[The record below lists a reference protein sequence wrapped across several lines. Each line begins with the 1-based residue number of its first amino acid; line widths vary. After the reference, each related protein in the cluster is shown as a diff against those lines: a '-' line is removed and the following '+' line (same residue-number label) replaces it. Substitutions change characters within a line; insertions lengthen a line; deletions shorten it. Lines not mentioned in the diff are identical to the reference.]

1 MENNYQN
8 PNQTPNQAPY
18 QNPEP
23 TPEPQR
29 PINYREAQAQRFF
42 RRHGRKTVLA
52 AIILVVLLIL
62 LSESLFVVGESEQA
76 SVSRFGVIKR
86 LILNDGNDF
95 HDVYAEQLKDEL
107 TTSGDVKIS
116 FGSGLQFKLP
126 FVDKVE
132 KYSGRLYTYIS
143 NSEKVNTLEKKQYYI
158 TTFAQWH
165 ITDPA
170 LFSLKLG
177 GMNAAENQLDN
188 IIHPVIV
195 QAINRMM
202 ADDFISNK
210 EALNAALQEGL
221 RIINEDMCVRGIE
234 VKDIQIHRTILPT
247 ANIESTYARMQAD
260 RAKVAQQLRSEGNE
274 EYNKAVAAADL
285 EARQIEAEA
294 ISDAGAIRGEADAEA
309 AEIYAQTYAVDPD
322 FYAYWRALQAL
333 EEAIDDDATLV
344 LDQQN
349 PLFADLMQFI
359 TE

>member
-8 PNQTPNQAPY
+8 PNFTPNPNPA
-18 QNPEP
+18 PEP
-23 TPEPQR
+23 APQR
-29 PINYREAQAQRFF
+29 PVNYREAQTRTFI
-42 RRHGRKTVLA
+42 RRHGKKTVLGV
-52 AIILVVLLIL
+52 ILLIAVLIL

-95 HDVYAEQLKDEL
+95 HDVYADQLAGEI
-107 TTSGDVKIS
+107 TTSGDVEIT

-210 EALNAALQEGL
+210 DALNAALQEGL
-221 RIINEDMCVRGIE
+221 KTINRDMCVRGIE

-260 RAKVAQQLRSEGNE
+260 RAKVAQQLRSEGSE

-294 ISDAGAIRGEADAEA
+294 LASAGVIRGEADAEA
-309 AEIYAQTYAVDPD
+309 ADIYAQAYAVDPE

-333 EEAIDDDATLV
+333 DMAIDENATLV
-344 LDQQN
+344 LDQSN